1 MSDHLHELLQAVR
14 DGSVSVEQAELELKK
29 APFEDLGYAKID
41 LHRALRQGAAEV
53 IYGAGKTPE
62 QIARIAAALREE
74 FPKANKGTVSMALH
88 TNDYGVKF
96 CTRAQEIYDA
106 VTQQKPRRP
115 HRVKPIRLQCR
126 LTESTAQRVKQA
138 LERNGIA
145 SMQTFLESLVLAWLA
160 QSECFTTWT
169 EKGESAAGGDDTDSA
184 YRKNNLASNSTAK
197 EADLSSAQNV
207 PLS

>member
-1 MSDHLHELLQAVR
+1 MND
-14 DGSVSVEQAELELKK
+14 
-29 APFEDLGYAKID
+29 
-41 LHRALRQGAAEV
+41 
-53 IYGAGKTPE
+53 
-62 QIARIAAALREE
+62 ARYTAIVAALREE

-106 VTQQKPRRP
+106 VTQQKRRRAN
-115 HRVKPIRLQCR
+115 RVKPIRLQCR

-160 QSECFTTWT
+160 RN
-169 EKGESAAGGDDTDSA
+169 ESAAGWDESDSA
-184 YRKNNLASNSTAK
+184 SSRKNNLASDFTAK
-197 EADLSSAQNV
+197 EAKKSSAE
-207 PLS
+207 

>member
-1 MSDHLHELLQAVR
+1 MKSKFYPEV
-14 DGSVSVEQAELELKK
+14 VE
-29 APFEDLGYAKID
+29 
-41 LHRALRQGAAEV
+41 ALRD
-53 IYGAGKTPE
+53 
-62 QIARIAAALREE
+62 E

-115 HRVKPIRLQCR
+115 RRAKPIRLQCR

-145 SMQTFLESLVLAWLA
+145 SMQTFLESLVLSWLA
-160 QSECFTTWT
+160 QS
-169 EKGESAAGGDDTDSA
+169 ESAAGGDDTDSA
-184 YRKNNLASNSTAK
+184 FRKNNLASNSTAK
-197 EADLSSAQNV
+197 EADLSSVQNV
-207 PLS
+207 PLP

>member
-1 MSDHLHELLQAVR
+1 MNDTR
-14 DGSVSVEQAELELKK
+14 
-29 APFEDLGYAKID
+29 YM
-41 LHRALRQGAAEV
+41 
-53 IYGAGKTPE
+53 T
-62 QIARIAAALREE
+62 IAAALREE

-115 HRVKPIRLQCR
+115 RRVKPIRLQCR

-160 QSECFTTWT
+160 QSE
-169 EKGESAAGGDDTDSA
+169 SAAGGDDTDSA
-184 YRKNNLASNSTAK
+184 FRKNNHYPHDTTQ
-197 EADLSSAQNV
+197 EGGLSSVQNV
-207 PLS
+207 PLP

>member
-1 MSDHLHELLQAVR
+1 MNDTRYTAIV
-14 DGSVSVEQAELELKK
+14 
-29 APFEDLGYAKID
+29 
-41 LHRALRQGAAEV
+41 
-53 IYGAGKTPE
+53 
-62 QIARIAAALREE
+62 AALRED

-106 VTQQKPRRP
+106 VTQQKRRRAN
-115 HRVKPIRLQCR
+115 RVKSIRLQCR

-160 QSECFTTWT
+160 QCECSTTWAQS
-169 EKGESAAGGDDTDSA
+169 ESAAGWDESDSA
-184 YRKNNLASNSTAK
+184 YRENNLASDFTAK
-197 EADLSSAQNV
+197 EAELSSAE
-207 PLS
+207 

>member
-1 MSDHLHELLQAVR
+1 MNDTRYTA
-14 DGSVSVEQAELELKK
+14 
-29 APFEDLGYAKID
+29 
-41 LHRALRQGAAEV
+41 
-53 IYGAGKTPE
+53 
-62 QIARIAAALREE
+62 IAAALREE

-106 VTQQKPRRP
+106 VTQRKPRTP

-160 QSECFTTWT
+160 QSE
-169 EKGESAAGGDDTDSA
+169 SAAGGDDTDDA
-184 YRKNNLASNSTAK
+184 LYRNNNQYPHDTTQK
-197 EADLSSAQNV
+197 GGLSSVQNV
-207 PLS
+207 PLP

>member
-1 MSDHLHELLQAVR
+1 MNDTRYTA
-14 DGSVSVEQAELELKK
+14 
-29 APFEDLGYAKID
+29 
-41 LHRALRQGAAEV
+41 
-53 IYGAGKTPE
+53 
-62 QIARIAAALREE
+62 IAAALREE

-115 HRVKPIRLQCR
+115 RRVKPIRLQCR

-160 QSECFTTWT
+160 QSE
-169 EKGESAAGGDDTDSA
+169 SAAGGDYTDSA
-184 YRKNNLASNSTAK
+184 YRKNNLALDSTAK
-197 EADLSSAQNV
+197 EADLSSDPV
-207 PLS
+207 

>member
-1 MSDHLHELLQAVR
+1 MNDTRYMAIV
-14 DGSVSVEQAELELKK
+14 
-29 APFEDLGYAKID
+29 
-41 LHRALRQGAAEV
+41 
-53 IYGAGKTPE
+53 
-62 QIARIAAALREE
+62 AALREE

-106 VTQQKPRRP
+106 VTQRKPRRP

-160 QSECFTTWT
+160 QSE
-169 EKGESAAGGDDTDSA
+169 SAAGGDDTDDA
-184 YRKNNLASNSTAK
+184 LKRKNNHYPHDTTQ
-197 EADLSSAQNV
+197 EGGLSSAE
-207 PLS
+207 

>member
-1 MSDHLHELLQAVR
+1 MNDTRYTA
-14 DGSVSVEQAELELKK
+14 
-29 APFEDLGYAKID
+29 
-41 LHRALRQGAAEV
+41 
-53 IYGAGKTPE
+53 
-62 QIARIAAALREE
+62 IAAALREE

-106 VTQQKPRRP
+106 VTQQKPRRAN
-115 HRVKPIRLQCR
+115 RVKPIRLQCR

-160 QSECFTTWT
+160 QSE
-169 EKGESAAGGDDTDSA
+169 SAAGGDDTDDA
-184 YRKNNLASNSTAK
+184 LKRKNNHYLYATTNLK
-197 EADLSSAQNV
+197 
-207 PLS
+207 

>member
-1 MSDHLHELLQAVR
+1 MNDTRYTAI
-14 DGSVSVEQAELELKK
+14 VS
-29 APFEDLGYAKID
+29 
-41 LHRALRQGAAEV
+41 
-53 IYGAGKTPE
+53 
-62 QIARIAAALREE
+62 ALREE

-106 VTQQKPRRP
+106 VTQQKRRRAN
-115 HRVKPIRLQCR
+115 RVKPIRLQCR

-160 QSECFTTWT
+160 QN
-169 EKGESAAGGDDTDSA
+169 ESAAGWDESDSA
-184 YRKNNLASNSTAK
+184 YRKNNLASDFTAK
-197 EADLSSAQNV
+197 EADLSR
-207 PLS
+207 

>member
-1 MSDHLHELLQAVR
+1 MNDTRYTA
-14 DGSVSVEQAELELKK
+14 
-29 APFEDLGYAKID
+29 
-41 LHRALRQGAAEV
+41 
-53 IYGAGKTPE
+53 
-62 QIARIAAALREE
+62 IAAALREE

-115 HRVKPIRLQCR
+115 RRVKPIRLQCR

-160 QSECFTTWT
+160 QSE
-169 EKGESAAGGDDTDSA
+169 SAAGGDDTDSA
-184 YRKNNLASNSTAK
+184 SKRKNNHYPHDTTQ
-197 EADLSSAQNV
+197 EGGLSSVQNV
-207 PLS
+207 PLP

>member
-1 MSDHLHELLQAVR
+1 MNDTRYTA
-14 DGSVSVEQAELELKK
+14 
-29 APFEDLGYAKID
+29 
-41 LHRALRQGAAEV
+41 
-53 IYGAGKTPE
+53 
-62 QIARIAAALREE
+62 IAAALREE
-74 FPKANKGTVSMALH
+74 FPKATKGTVSMALH

-96 CTRAQEIYDA
+96 CARAQEIYDA

-160 QSECFTTWT
+160 QSE
-169 EKGESAAGGDDTDSA
+169 SAAGGDDTDSA

-197 EADLSSAQNV
+197 EADLSSVKNV
-207 PLS
+207 PLP

>member
-1 MSDHLHELLQAVR
+1 MNDTRYTAIV
-14 DGSVSVEQAELELKK
+14 
-29 APFEDLGYAKID
+29 
-41 LHRALRQGAAEV
+41 
-53 IYGAGKTPE
+53 
-62 QIARIAAALREE
+62 AALREE

-106 VTQQKPRRP
+106 VTQHKPRRAN
-115 HRVKPIRLQCR
+115 RVKPIRLQCR

-160 QSECFTTWT
+160 QSE
-169 EKGESAAGGDDTDSA
+169 SAAGGDDTDSA
-184 YRKNNLASNSTAK
+184 SSRKNNRDYPTTEEAK
-197 EADLSSAQNV
+197 KSSAE
-207 PLS
+207 

>member
-1 MSDHLHELLQAVR
+1 MND
-14 DGSVSVEQAELELKK
+14 
-29 APFEDLGYAKID
+29 
-41 LHRALRQGAAEV
+41 
-53 IYGAGKTPE
+53 
-62 QIARIAAALREE
+62 ARYTAIVAALREE

-106 VTQQKPRRP
+106 VTQQKRRRAN
-115 HRVKPIRLQCR
+115 RVKPIRLQCR

-160 QSECFTTWT
+160 QSE
-169 EKGESAAGGDDTDSA
+169 SAAGGDDTDSA
-184 YRKNNLASNSTAK
+184 SSRKNNRDYPTTEEAK
-197 EADLSSAQNV
+197 KSSAE
-207 PLS
+207 